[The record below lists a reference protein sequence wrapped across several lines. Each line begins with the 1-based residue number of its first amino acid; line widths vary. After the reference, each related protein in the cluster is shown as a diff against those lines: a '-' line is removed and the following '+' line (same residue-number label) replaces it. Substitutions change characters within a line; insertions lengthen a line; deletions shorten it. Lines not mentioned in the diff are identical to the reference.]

1 MNRCI
6 HCTRCVRFSEE
17 IAGVSDLGTTGRGK
31 ATEIGTYVD
40 KMMTS
45 ELSGNIVDLCPVGAL
60 TNGPYAFT
68 SRPWE
73 LKSTNS
79 IDLLEPLCPNVIF
92 DRRGPEIMRSLPR
105 VNEDVNEE
113 WLADKSRYSYDG
125 LKRQRLDSP
134 MVRNLETGKYQEIS
148 WVQAFEMLAERMGSV
163 TSPASEILGLVGEFN
178 SLETLTLFKDMLA
191 KFDNEQ
197 VAWNIYGE
205 ERSTVRENF
214 LLNTEVTDLS
224 EADAIVLIGSNLKY
238 ESPLLNARILKGTR
252 KLKNKTKVYTLG
264 PDHDLGYKTIHLGT
278 NVSVVDQIVN
288 GTHPLSQKLANA
300 QNAKI
305 IISGLQ
311 ADSLPEYSLLTN
323 KLRQFTNQLNEAS
336 GQKKVSFGILNGYVG
351 WINAQE
357 LGLENWGLA
366 KNNASLG
373 HMKLI
378 YNLGNDNSRF
388 LNYLQNRINEADSEY
403 RPFVVY
409 QGSHGDVGAS
419 FADLILPSAAF
430 TEERGTFSNVEGRI
444 QMANKVV
451 GPPGDA
457 RENWQILRAVS
468 EVMGMNLFMDD
479 WEEVNL
485 RMSQILPYT
494 VKKDF
499 KEQWHSLQV
508 DVPGILS
515 NIANF

>member
-1 MNRCI
+1 M
-6 HCTRCVRFSEE
+6 
-17 IAGVSDLGTTGRGK
+17 GTTGRGK

-68 SRPWE
+68 TRPWE

-105 VNEDVNEE
+105 VNEEVNEE

-134 MVRNLETGKYQEIS
+134 MIRNLETGKYQEIS
-148 WVQAFEMLAERMGSV
+148 WVQALEMLGERMQGV
-163 TSPASEILGLVGEFN
+163 TNPSQQILGLVGEFN

-197 VAWNIYGE
+197 IGWNIYGE
-205 ERSTVRENF
+205 ERSTVRENY
-214 LLNTEVTDLS
+214 LLNSEVTDLS

-238 ESPLLNARILKGTR
+238 ESPLLNARVLKGTR

-278 NVSVVDQIVN
+278 NVTVVDQIVN
-288 GTHPLSQKLANA
+288 GTHPLSDKLLKA

-305 IISGLQ
+305 IISGLL
-311 ADSLPEYSLLTN
+311 ADSLPEYSLMTN
-323 KLRQFTNQLNEAS
+323 KLREFTNKLNQQS
-336 GQKKVSFGILNGYVG
+336 GRKTVSFGILNGYVG

-357 LGLENWGLA
+357 LGLENWGLSQ
-366 KNNASLG
+366 NRHSLG
-373 HMKLI
+373 NLKLI
-378 YNLGNDNSRF
+378 YNLGNDNSRY
-388 LNYLQNRINEADSEY
+388 LNYLQNQINQTNSEY

-409 QGSHGDVGAS
+409 QGSHGDIGAS
-419 FADLILPSAAF
+419 LADLILPSAAF
-430 TEERGTFSNVEGRI
+430 TEERGTFSNVEGRV
-444 QMANKVV
+444 QLANRVV
-451 GPPGDA
+451 PAPGDA

-468 EVMGMNLFMDD
+468 EVMGINLFVDD

-494 VKKDF
+494 IKKDF
-499 KEQWHSLQV
+499 KEQWHSLEV
-508 DVPGILS
+508 DVPGNRLDW
-515 NIANF
+515 ANL